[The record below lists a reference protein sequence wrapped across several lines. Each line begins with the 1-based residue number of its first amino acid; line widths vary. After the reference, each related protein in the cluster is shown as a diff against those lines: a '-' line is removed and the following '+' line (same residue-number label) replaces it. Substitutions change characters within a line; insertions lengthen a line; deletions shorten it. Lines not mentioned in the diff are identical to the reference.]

1 MCVTRRAKKKKRYT
15 CYTSVKSHQHKKKT
29 FFLYNKHE
37 QAFAQ
42 DLQGKRTSDWLRGSK
57 WDHDKKRKKNENTD
71 RREVQKNKR
80 GPARFPKK
88 RERLMAPHRRM
99 RCGHLGRGDRIK
111 RGGLNLQHRTSK
123 AASFRKRAREETFIK
138 SEHRT
143 LRTRRHLHTAAPPNL
158 V

>member
-1 MCVTRRAKKKKRYT
+1 MSRLLLKIYKVSAPATG
-15 CYTSVKSHQHKKKT
+15 
-29 FFLYNKHE
+29 
-37 QAFAQ
+37 FAAPNEI
-42 DLQGKRTSDWLRGSK
+42 TT
-57 WDHDKKRKKNENTD
+57 KKRKKNENTD